1 MKPPDEILLTYQLSK
16 PSFVE
21 KTNIADVW
29 KVQTAS
35 GGWAALKR
43 YHKPDMG
50 NERAGFAVMSA
61 LNGVATAKVLAIG
74 QNIALTEW
82 LDGPSLG
89 DLTRS
94 GQDTEACRHLGETA
108 TKMHRHMPR
117 ITAELPSLCQW
128 FRALETLSFAD
139 DCPPQAK
146 HNLRTA
152 QALARQLLATE
163 HNICPLHGDLHHDNI
178 RLGPRGYAAFDA
190 KGLIG
195 ERGFELANAFRN
207 PKGAE
212 ALHRDPTRIRHLAN
226 TWSQSFAVD
235 AQRLLQ
241 WAAAKCALSIAW
253 RSGGTA
259 QNDPE
264 LDLLATLLDSH
275 P

>member
-1 MKPPDEILLTYQLSK
+1 MIAPPAILAEYQLSN

-21 KTNIADVW
+21 KTHIARIW
-29 KVQTAS
+29 KVQTHK
-35 GGWAALKR
+35 GEWAALKL
-43 YHKPDMG
+43 YHKPDIG
-50 NERAGFAVMSA
+50 PERAGFTVMSA
-61 LNGVATAKVLAIG
+61 LNGVAAAKVLAIG
-74 QNIALTEW
+74 TNTALTEW

-94 GQDTEACRHLGETA
+94 GQDTEATRHLGETA
-108 TKMHRHMPR
+108 AKMHRHMPR
-117 ITAELPSLCQW
+117 ITADLPNLTQW
-128 FRALETLSFAD
+128 FRALETLKFAKL
-139 DCPPQAK
+139 CPAPAK
-146 HNLRTA
+146 HNLQSA
-152 QALARQLLATE
+152 QALARHLLATE
-163 HNICPLHGDLHHDNI
+163 QNIRPLHGDLHHDNI

-195 ERGFELANAFRN
+195 ERAFELANAFRN

-226 TWSQSFAVD
+226 TWSQSFEVD

-253 RSGGTA
+253 RSGGVA
-259 QNDPE
+259 KNDSE
-264 LDLLATLLDSH
+264 FDLLATLLDTH

>member
-1 MKPPDEILLTYQLSK
+1 VKPPANLLAKYQLSN

-21 KTNIADVW
+21 KTHIANIW

-35 GGWAALKR
+35 GSWAALKL

-50 NERAGFAVMSA
+50 AERAGFALMAA
-61 LNGVATAKVLAIG
+61 LSGTAAAKVLATG

-89 DLTRS
+89 DLTRN
-94 GQDTEACRHLGETA
+94 GQDTEATRHLGKTA
-108 TKMHRHMPR
+108 AKIHRHMPR
-117 ITAELPSLCQW
+117 ITAELPTLTQW
-128 FRALETLSFAD
+128 FRALEALNFAP

-146 HNLRTA
+146 HSLQRA
-152 QALARQLLATE
+152 QTLTRHLLKTE
-163 HNICPLHGDLHHDNI
+163 QNICPLHGDLHHDNI

-195 ERGFELANAFRN
+195 ERTFELANAFRN

-212 ALHRDPTRIRHLAN
+212 ALHRDPARIRRLAA
-226 TWSQSFAVD
+226 TWSQSFEVD
-235 AQRLLQ
+235 PQRLLH

-253 RSGGTA
+253 RSGGVA
-259 QNDPE
+259 ANDPE
-264 LDLLATLLDSH
+264 FDLLAALLDSH